1 MKEGEKRLRESK
13 AGMIF
18 FARLRLRARPYLP
31 PPPLHYLTLPPSL
44 PCSVAS
50 SPQRRRALSTRVRC
64 SRAHA
69 LPSAPSH
76 TPRGARRG
84 HPARVGSHRACFART
99 AATHHRNPPSPH
111 LPCRECGA
119 RSSRLSGEQLRLPR
133 VSTHSRHLPPCHAC
147 PRTSHARSPPTLRR
161 SSLVSPVAP
170 LRLCR
175 GHSPPR
181 RSAPRRSRPP
191 CRMSWT
197 RRTWQREWA

>member
-1 MKEGEKRLRESK
+1 MKG
-13 AGMIF
+13 GDDF
-18 FARLRLRARPYLP
+18 FSHVCALRAPVCISPL
-31 PPPLHYLTLPPSL
+31 LHYTTSPSL
-44 PCSVAS
+44 HPCHVRSPLLPKGGGRRQQGCVA
-50 SPQRRRALSTRVRC
+50 RAPTH
-64 SRAHA
+64 RAPPHRT
-69 LPSAPSH
+69 H
-76 TPRGARRG
+76 PRGARRG
-84 HPARVGSHRACFART
+84 HPARVGSHCACFART
-99 AATHHRNPPSPH
+99 AATHHRTPPSPP

-175 GHSPPR
+175 GHLPPR